1 MEPYVIWKVKDEEYK
16 LKLATSEIIA
26 LENRYKCNL
35 LDLIDGT
42 PSLSAMLDVTHK
54 AMKKFNHGIKEK
66 DVITIYD
73 DYLEEGGSQV
83 SFITDVFVPIFKV
96 SGFFP
101 KAVAESMDEK
111 MNEATEMLENM

>member
-16 LKLATSEIIA
+16 LKLATSEIID
-26 LENRYKCNL
+26 LENKYKCNL
-35 LDLIDGT
+35 MSLIDGT
-42 PSLSAMLDVTHK
+42 PSLSVMLDITHK

-66 DVITIYD
+66 DVIEIYD
-73 DYLEEGGSQV
+73 SYLEEEGSQV
-83 SFITDVFVPIFKV
+83 SFMTDVFVPIFRV

-101 KAVAESMDEK
+101 KAVAESMNEK

>member
-1 MEPYVIWKVKDEEYK
+1 MEPWIEWKVKDVEYK

-26 LENRYKCNL
+26 LENKYKCNL
-35 LDLIDGT
+35 LTLIDGT
-42 PSLSAMLDVTHK
+42 PSLSVMLDITHK
-54 AMKKFNHGIKEK
+54 AMKKFNHSIKEK
-66 DVITIYD
+66 DVIAIYD

-83 SFITDVFVPIFKV
+83 SFMTDVFVPIFKV